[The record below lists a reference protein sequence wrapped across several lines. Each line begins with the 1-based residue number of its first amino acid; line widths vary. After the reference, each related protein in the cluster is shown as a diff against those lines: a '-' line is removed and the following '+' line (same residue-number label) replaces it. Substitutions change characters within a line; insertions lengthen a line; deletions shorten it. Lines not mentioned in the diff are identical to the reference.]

1 MDATETTDDPR
12 GRQSTCA
19 LTSVH
24 FSASLPRESHCARCW
39 APLPAL
45 ALLRSPINQRHPTH
59 QRSRPPRSTWWRRST
74 SGGLWR
80 SRSAACTSKSPRFCP
95 PQQRTPTRSNRRP
108 LLSTPCRRHRS
119 SCPTERDTTPGPQ
132 KTWKETPFPFRPRK
146 WSEPLRETIP
156 ISGSPATHATP
167 WRRSLPT
174 PTAASCPSKR
184 NTSQTNSRRGTDAR
198 R

>member
-1 MDATETTDDPR
+1 MRSHQRP
-12 GRQSTCA
+12 
-19 LTSVH
+19 

-108 LLSTPCRRHRS
+108 LLSTPAEGTGRRVQRS
-119 SCPTERDTTPGPQ
+119 GIRLLGHKNLERDTVSVSAAQMVGAVEGDNPHL
-132 KTWKETPFPFRPRK
+132 WFSSDARNAMAKELADTYSRIMPK
-146 WSEPLRETIP
+146 Q
-156 ISGSPATHATP
+156 
-167 WRRSLPT
+167 
-174 PTAASCPSKR
+174 R